1 MTNRAF
7 DFLVFI
13 GRFQP
18 IHNGHAAML
27 RQALARA
34 PRVVVVLGSAHSAR
48 TVRNP
53 FTAAERIALIRSAMG
68 DLAERL
74 VFVEMR
80 DYFNIARWATGVR
93 RAVAAAVPVDASVGL
108 FGHFKDAS
116 SGYLRDFPDWPLVE
130 VGNVDGIS
138 AADLRKPWFESGGS
152 TAGLEDRLAA
162 PVLQFMTE
170 FAGTEAFSR
179 LRAEYDYLEGYK
191 AAWRQAPYA
200 PIFVTVDAV
209 VTCCDHV
216 LLVQRGGQPGAGC
229 WALPGGFLDQR
240 EQVAAASLRELH
252 EETRLAVPVEE
263 LQAAVR
269 GQALF
274 DHPDR
279 SSRGRTLTHAFHYAL
294 DRTELPAIEADDDA
308 AAAVWVPIAQLLA
321 MEDQF
326 HDDHFMI
333 LDRFLGL
340 LPTE

>member
-1 MTNRAF
+1 MGNQAL
-7 DFLVFI
+7 DYLVFI

-27 RQALARA
+27 RQALERA
-34 PRVVVVLGSAHSAR
+34 PRVVVVLGSARSAR

-53 FTAAERIALIRSAMG
+53 FTAVERIALIRAAMG
-68 DLAERL
+68 ELADRL

-80 DYFNIARWATGVR
+80 DYFNGARWAAAVR
-93 RAVAAAVPVDASVGL
+93 RAVAAALPAGASVGL

-130 VGNVDGIS
+130 VGNVDGIN
-138 AADLRKPWFESGGS
+138 AADLRQPWFESGGA
-152 TAGLEDRLAA
+152 TTGLEDRLAPA
-162 PVLQFMTE
+162 VIAFLDE
-170 FAGTEAFSR
+170 FAKTDAFAR
-179 LRAEYDYLEGYK
+179 LHAEYAYLEAYK
-191 AAWRQAPYA
+191 AAWRNAPYP

-209 VTCCDHV
+209 VTCCGHV
-216 LLVQRGGQPGAGC
+216 LLVQRGGQPGVGC
-229 WALPGGFLDQR
+229 WALPGGFLDPR
-240 EQVAAASLRELH
+240 EQVAAASLRELR
-252 EETRLAVPVEE
+252 EETQLAVPGEE
-263 LQAAVR
+263 LRAALQ

-294 DRTELPAIEADDDA
+294 DRTSLPSIEADDDA
-308 AAAVWVPIAQLLA
+308 AAARWVPVPELMA

-333 LDRFLGL
+333 LDRFLEL
-340 LPTE
+340 LPV